1 MRKTLRFL
9 NGYPMTALLDSLT
22 IVDAI
27 GSFGAL
33 IVVAAYFATQMR
45 MMNSDDLAF
54 PVVNLLGSVLIVY
67 SLVYNFNLA
76 SMLIEGFWILISI
89 VGIVQH
95 FRLRRSAE

>member
-1 MRKTLRFL
+1 
-9 NGYPMTALLDSLT
+9 MTAVLDSLT

-67 SLVYNFNLA
+67 SLLENFNLA
-76 SMLIEGFWILISI
+76 SMLIEGFWILISMI
-89 VGIVQH
+89 GIIQH
-95 FRLRRSAE
+95 FRLRRAK

>member
-1 MRKTLRFL
+1 
-9 NGYPMTALLDSLT
+9 MTAFFESLT

-45 MMNSDDLAF
+45 MLNSDDLAF

-67 SLVYNFNLA
+67 SLLYNFNLA
-76 SMLIEGFWILISI
+76 SMLIEGFWILIS
-89 VGIVQH
+89 VFGIIQY
-95 FRLRRSAE
+95 FRLKQARE

>member
-1 MRKTLRFL
+1 
-9 NGYPMTALLDSLT
+9 MTAIFDTLT

-54 PVVNLLGSVLIVY
+54 PVINLLGSVLIVF
-67 SLVYNFNLA
+67 SLLENFNLA
-76 SMLIEGFWILISI
+76 SMLIEGFWIVISFI
-89 VGIVQH
+89 GIIQH
-95 FRLRRSAE
+95 FRLRKAR

>member
-1 MRKTLRFL
+1 
-9 NGYPMTALLDSLT
+9 MTTLLDNLT

-45 MMNSDDLAF
+45 MMNSSDLAF
-54 PVVNLLGSVLIVY
+54 PVINLLGSVLIVY
-67 SLVYNFNLA
+67 SLIHNFNLA

-89 VGIVQH
+89 IGIIQY
-95 FRLRRSAE
+95 FRLRRASE

>member
-1 MRKTLRFL
+1 
-9 NGYPMTALLDSLT
+9 MTAFIDSLT
-22 IVDAI
+22 IVDGI

-54 PVVNLLGSVLIVY
+54 PVINLLGSVLIVY
-67 SLVYNFNLA
+67 SLLQNFNLA

-89 VGIVQH
+89 IGIIQH
-95 FRLRRSAE
+95 FRLRRAR

>member
-1 MRKTLRFL
+1 
-9 NGYPMTALLDSLT
+9 MTAVLDNLT

-33 IVVAAYFATQMR
+33 AVVAAYFATQMR

-54 PVVNLLGSVLIVY
+54 PVINLLGSILIVY
-67 SLVYNFNLA
+67 SLVHNFNLA

-89 VGIVQH
+89 IGIIQY
-95 FRLRRSAE
+95 FRLRRASD